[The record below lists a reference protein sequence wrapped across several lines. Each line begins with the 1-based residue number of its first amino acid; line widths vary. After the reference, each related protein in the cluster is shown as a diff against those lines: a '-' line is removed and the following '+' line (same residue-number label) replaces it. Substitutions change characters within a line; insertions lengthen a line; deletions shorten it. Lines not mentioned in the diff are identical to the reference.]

1 VQDKCRKTQCC
12 GNDDRG
18 IDAEGFERQVP
29 G

>member
-1 VQDKCRKTQCC
+1 VQDKGRKTQRR
-12 GNDDRG
+12 GNDNCG